1 MASLD
6 PRKTAMEI
14 LIAQVKKLIQRQMGK
29 SIARTERDGLAL
41 SKAKNRK
48 EAKDLEKKLSEMD
61 RSAVHEGK
69 KHSAESF
76 RKTFLENKRRMD
88 ERIK

>member
-6 PRKTAMEI
+6 PRKTAIEI

-29 SIARTERDGLAL
+29 SIVRTERDGLAL

-48 EAKDLEKKLSEMD
+48 EAKDLEKELSEMD
-61 RSAVHEGK
+61 SSAVHEGK
-69 KHSAESF
+69 KQAGESF
-76 RKTFLENKRRMD
+76 RKTFRENKRRMD
-88 ERIK
+88 ERNK

>member
-6 PRKTAMEI
+6 PRKTAMEA

-29 SIARTERDGLAL
+29 SIVRTERDGLKL

-48 EAKDLEKKLSEMD
+48 EAKELEEKLSKMD
-61 RSAVHEGK
+61 SSAVHEGK
-69 KHSAESF
+69 KQSAESF
-76 RKTFLENKRRMD
+76 RKTFLENKRLMD
-88 ERIK
+88 ERNK

>member
-1 MASLD
+1 MASID
-6 PRKTAMEI
+6 PRKTAIEI

-29 SIARTERDGLAL
+29 SIVRTERDGLAL

-48 EAKDLEKKLSEMD
+48 EAKELEEKLSKMD

-69 KHSAESF
+69 KQAGESF
-76 RKTFLENKRRMD
+76 RKTFRENKRLMD
-88 ERIK
+88 ERNK

>member
-6 PRKTAMEI
+6 PRKTAIEI

-29 SIARTERDGLAL
+29 SIVRTERDGLAL
-41 SKAKNRK
+41 SKAKNRR
-48 EAKDLEKKLSEMD
+48 EAKELEEKLSKMD

-69 KHSAESF
+69 KQAGESF
-76 RKTFLENKRRMD
+76 RKTFRENKRLMD
-88 ERIK
+88 ERNK

>member
-1 MASLD
+1 MPLH
-6 PRKTAMEI
+6 KTVIEA
-14 LIAQVKKLIQRQMGK
+14 LIAKVKKLIQRQMGK

-48 EAKDLEKKLSEMD
+48 EAKDLEKELSEMD

-69 KHSAESF
+69 KQSAESF
-76 RKTFLENKRRMD
+76 RKTFLENKRLMD
-88 ERIK
+88 ERNK

>member
-6 PRKTAMEI
+6 PRKTAMEA

-29 SIARTERDGLAL
+29 SIVRTERNGLAL

-48 EAKDLEKKLSEMD
+48 EAKELKEKLSKMD
-61 RSAVHEGK
+61 SSAVHEGK
-69 KHSAESF
+69 KQAAESF
-76 RKTFLENKRRMD
+76 RKTFRENKRLMD
-88 ERIK
+88 ERNN

>member
-6 PRKTAMEI
+6 PRKTAMEA

-29 SIARTERDGLAL
+29 SIVRTERDGLAL

-48 EAKDLEKKLSEMD
+48 EAKELEEKLSKMD

-69 KHSAESF
+69 KQSAESF
-76 RKTFLENKRRMD
+76 RKTFKENKRLMD
-88 ERIK
+88 ERNK

>member
-1 MASLD
+1 MNVLS
-6 PRKTAMEI
+6 
-14 LIAQVKKLIQRQMGK
+14 LIAKIKKLIQRQMGK

-48 EAKDLEKKLSEMD
+48 EAKELEEKLSKMD

-69 KHSAESF
+69 KQSAESF
-76 RKTFLENKRRMD
+76 RKTFRENKRRMD
-88 ERIK
+88 ERNK

>member
-6 PRKTAMEI
+6 PRKTAIEI

-29 SIARTERDGLAL
+29 SIVRTERDGLAL
-41 SKAKNRK
+41 SKAKNRR
-48 EAKDLEKKLSEMD
+48 EAKELEEKLSKMD

-69 KHSAESF
+69 KQSAESF
-76 RKTFLENKRRMD
+76 RKTFRENKRLMD
-88 ERIK
+88 ERNK

>member
-1 MASLD
+1 MASVD
-6 PRKTAMEI
+6 PRKTAIEI

-48 EAKDLEKKLSEMD
+48 EGKELEEKLSEMD

-69 KHSAESF
+69 KQAGESF
-76 RKTFLENKRRMD
+76 RKTFKENKRLMD
-88 ERIK
+88 ERNK